1 MRDRAGDMGRCRACR
16 AKIEFITDWRS
27 RLIALDVRPST
38 LRRPTFVE
46 VEMGEF
52 VEVHRHQCEPPPPP
66 AQPYDGRDVRP
77 SKVEREPAK
86 PQLELF
92 K

>member
-1 MRDRAGDMGRCRACR
+1 MTPTWGDAEPPREDR
-16 AKIEFITDWRS
+16 IITDWRS

-52 VEVHRHQCEPPPPP
+52 VEAHRHQCEPPI
-66 AQPYDGRDVRP
+66 AAGAALMTAGRAT
-77 SKVEREPAK
+77 VEGRS
-86 PQLELF
+86 
-92 K
+92 